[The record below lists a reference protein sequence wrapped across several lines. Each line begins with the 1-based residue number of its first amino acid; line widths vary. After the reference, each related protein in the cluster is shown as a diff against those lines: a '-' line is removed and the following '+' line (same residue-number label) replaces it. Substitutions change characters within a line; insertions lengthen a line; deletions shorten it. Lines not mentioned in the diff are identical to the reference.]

1 MAIIVEI
8 PRQKVI
14 EEGDYMAVL
23 KDVQELQG
31 KYGPILRFWFEITE
45 PGYETTVSGICSKNA
60 RTPKSKLFRWLVAL
74 GADLR
79 SETIDISSLIG
90 ASAIITVSSVTTP
103 DGEEY
108 LNVVDVKRANIR
120 RVHSVSPE
128 YSTVSGGVPE
138 YYQQVSQH
146 QPQPQQPQIQQPQ
159 QVRQTQQPQIQQSQ
173 PQPQLRN
180 PQTAPKKQ
188 NPFIEEINDLDELE
202 F

>member
-14 EEGDYMAVL
+14 EEGDYMAIL

-120 RVHSVSPE
+120 RVHSVNPE
-128 YSTVSGGVPE
+128 YSTVSGAAPE
-138 YYQQVSQH
+138 YYQQVSVSPQPNTQVRQMQ
-146 QPQPQQPQIQQPQ
+146 QPQPQVQSFQQP
-159 QVRQTQQPQIQQSQ
+159 QSQ
-173 PQPQLRN
+173 PQLRTQN
-180 PQTAPKKQ
+180 PQTMPKKQ